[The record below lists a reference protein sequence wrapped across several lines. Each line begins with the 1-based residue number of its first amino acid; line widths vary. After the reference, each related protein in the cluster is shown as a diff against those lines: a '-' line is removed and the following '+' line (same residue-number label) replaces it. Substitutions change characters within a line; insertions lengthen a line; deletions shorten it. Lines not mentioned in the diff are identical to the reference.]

1 MSDKLKK
8 IIVKIVEKKKGVKLV
23 EIVKYLE
30 GKSEAIEGLGE
41 VNFGTVK
48 SAVTSLFSEGRIDI
62 IEYKLPGE
70 GEKFRIFALP
80 KATVVT
86 YTETDQAAD
95 APQFIQPPPVIET
108 QVILPADLFT
118 GYVIIGDNASEFAE
132 QADVAQ
138 ATYMDMAAKNESP
151 RLFGAVPIKL
161 QVTALL
167 ETVHAIPVIDVVT
180 ETTTTVQ
187 HPVLV
192 SEGIVGNTGTPGM
205 LGQEVVN
212 GDMQSTSV

>member
-1 MSDKLKK
+1 MSQEWVGAFISRKSK
-8 IIVKIVEKKKGVKLV
+8 ILQKISDG
-23 EIVKYLE
+23 
-30 GKSEAIEGLGE
+30 
-41 VNFGTVK
+41 F
-48 SAVTSLFSEGRIDI
+48 
-62 IEYKLPGE
+62 
-70 GEKFRIFALP
+70 FA
-80 KATVVT
+80 
-86 YTETDQAAD
+86 
-95 APQFIQPPPVIET
+95 
-108 QVILPADLFT
+108 
-118 GYVIIGDNASEFAE
+118 
-132 QADVAQ
+132 
-138 ATYMDMAAKNESP
+138 
-151 RLFGAVPIKL
+151 GAVPIKL

>member
-1 MSDKLKK
+1 M
-8 IIVKIVEKKKGVKLV
+8 
-23 EIVKYLE
+23 
-30 GKSEAIEGLGE
+30 GE